1 MPYLIRPKRVEQKS
15 TREKDDNK
23 RLSNRIKHEKK
34 PHARSHE
41 RTKKKSYIQNEQN
54 PQNGNESVQNTLMI
68 LNGEQPE
75 LQQNRQTKK
84 LM

>member
-1 MPYLIRPKRVEQKS
+1 MHVHMSEP
-15 TREKDDNK
+15 
-23 RLSNRIKHEKK
+23 
-34 PHARSHE
+34 
-41 RTKKKSYIQNEQN
+41 KKKSYIQNEQN

-75 LQQNRQTKK
+75 QQQNRQTKK